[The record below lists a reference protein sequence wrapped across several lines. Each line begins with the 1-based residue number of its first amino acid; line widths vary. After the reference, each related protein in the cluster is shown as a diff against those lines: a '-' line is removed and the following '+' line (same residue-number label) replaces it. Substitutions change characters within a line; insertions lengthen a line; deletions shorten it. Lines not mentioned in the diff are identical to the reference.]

1 MRLVFLAV
9 HNRIKLLL
17 FQTCGH
23 HTDRLYSRSSV
34 IEILAWKCVYVCLR
48 LCFVD
53 GSRCA
58 RKTLR
63 CGLVLDV
70 AQRSNGSEIVH
81 HHTDRLYSRS
91 LVIEILARKCV
102 YVCVCVFDY
111 VLSMVQ
117 GVLAK
122 RCGVDWCSTWP
133 REATDPKEFIC
144 FWPTRILKFY
154 ARFALLEIHLQ
165 GHKTQTFQTQP
176 QTYYLHSCSAWPSF
190 KQQDPSPDR
199 VTLIVT
205 SYGIAGLCARN
216 ARNRNAR
223 LPSASV
229 TLQGT

>member
-1 MRLVFLAV
+1 MKNARVRLHLSSCALRGRVEWRCYAISIFWKFTIGSNCYYFKLAA
-9 HNRIKLLL
+9 I
-17 FQTCGH
+17 TS
-23 HTDRLYSRSSV
+23 TDFTHGARLSKYS
-34 IEILAWKCVYVCLR
+34 LGNVCM
-48 LCFVD
+48 C
-53 GSRCA
+53 
-58 RKTLR
+58 
-63 CGLVLDV
+63 
-70 AQRSNGSEIVH
+70 
-81 HHTDRLYSRS
+81 
-91 LVIEILARKCV
+91 
-102 YVCVCVFDY
+102 VCVCVFDY

-122 RCGVDWCSTWP
+122 RCAVDWCSTWP

-154 ARFALLEIHLQ
+154 ARSALLEIHLQ